1 MTDPTEELG
10 WCVIPLRGAVDQMI
24 SLGWFKSQESAL
36 EKAWMRLL
44 MWPIQ
49 ARLDPEAQQSEEE
62 ESRFLYEQQREAEV
76 TKNKMWRDDEES
88 DWVLQKVGF

>member
-1 MTDPTEELG
+1 
-10 WCVIPLRGAVDQMI
+10 
-24 SLGWFKSQESAL
+24 
-36 EKAWMRLL
+36 

-49 ARLDPEAQQSEEE
+49 ARLDPEAHQWEEE

-88 DWVLQKVGF
+88 H